1 MFKLTYYSTIIIL
14 HILMMNKAASTD
26 LPNETA
32 VERFLRYVQIDTQS
46 DPNSETV
53 PSTEGQL
60 KFGKILAGELEE
72 LGLLDIVIDE
82 YGIVMA
88 TLPSN
93 LPAGHP
99 ARNKVPV
106 VGLLAHM
113 DTSPD
118 VSGKYVKPVIHRKY
132 QGGDIVLPGDE
143 SQTIKVDENPTLKL
157 YHGTDIITSDGTTLL
172 GADDKAGIAA
182 IMTALQTLVRNPDR
196 YKHGDVR
203 ISFTIDEEIG
213 TGIGYFDI
221 ERFAADV
228 AYTIDGSTVGE
239 ISNETFNAKT
249 AIVRVT
255 GRDIHPGYA
264 KDIMINS
271 IRIVSA
277 FIDRLPPDVSP
288 ERTADREG
296 YIHPNQLS
304 GTTHTSEVRMLL
316 RDFYDEG
323 MEEKERIVRSI
334 VEELRNE
341 YPGAIIELEIQE
353 SYRNMRYWLDDD
365 PRVTD
370 YAKEAIRRAGLE
382 PHLKP
387 IRGGTDGARLTERG
401 LPTPNIFT
409 GGENFHSRQEWLAV
423 KGLEKS
429 VETILNL
436 VEVWVEKSVE

>member
-1 MFKLTYYSTIIIL
+1 MHKLTFYLIIIFL
-14 HILMMNKAASTD
+14 SMLMINNASSKD
-26 LPNETA
+26 LPDQTA
-32 VERFLRYVQIDTQS
+32 VERFIRYVQVDTQS
-46 DPNSETV
+46 DPDTETV

-60 KFGKILAGELEE
+60 KFGKILAEELEE
-72 LGLLDIVIDE
+72 LGLDNIKIDE

-93 LPAGHP
+93 LPADHP
-99 ARNKVPV
+99 AHNRVPV
-106 VGLLAHM
+106 IGLLAHM
-113 DTSPD
+113 DTSPE
-118 VSGKYVKPVIHRKY
+118 VSGKNVNPVIHRNY

-143 SQTIKVDENPTLKL
+143 SQVIKVEENPSLEL

-172 GADDKAGIAA
+172 GADDKAGIAS
-182 IMTALQTLVRNPDR
+182 IMTALQTLVRNPDK
-196 YKHGDVR
+196 YQHGDIRV
-203 ISFTIDEEIG
+203 SFTIDEEIG
-213 TGIGYFDI
+213 TGIAYFDI
-221 ERFAADV
+221 ERFSADA
-228 AYTIDGSTVGE
+228 AYTIDGSTMGE

-264 KDIMINS
+264 KNIMINS

-277 FIDRLPPDVSP
+277 FIDRLPPDISP

-296 YIHPNQLS
+296 YIHPNQLN

-316 RDFYDEG
+316 RDFYDDG
-323 MEEKERIVRSI
+323 MDEKEAIVRTI
-334 VEELRNE
+334 VEELREE
-341 YPGAIIELEIQE
+341 YPGAEIELEIQE

-365 PRVTD
+365 PRVTE

-409 GGENFHSRQEWLAV
+409 GGESFHSRQEWLAV

-429 VETILNL
+429 IETILNL

>member
-1 MFKLTYYSTIIIL
+1 MFKLTYYFIIITL
-14 HILMMNKAASTD
+14 YILMINKAASTD

-32 VERFLRYVQIDTQS
+32 VERFLRYVQVDTQS

-60 KFGKILAGELEE
+60 KLGKMLAEE
-72 LGLLDIVIDE
+72 LHALGLQDIEIDE

-99 ARNKVPV
+99 ARNRAPV

-118 VSGKYVKPVIHRKY
+118 VSGKNVNPVIHRNY
-132 QGGDIVLPGDE
+132 RGGNIVLPGDE
-143 SQTIKVDENPTLKL
+143 SQVIKVEENPSLKL

-182 IMTALQTLVRNPDR
+182 IMTALQTLMRNPDR

-203 ISFTIDEEIG
+203 VSFTIDEEIG

-228 AYTIDGSTVGE
+228 AYTIDGSTMGE

-277 FIDRLPPDVSP
+277 FIDRLPPDISP

-323 MEEKERIVRSI
+323 MKEKERIVRSI

-341 YPGAIIELEIQE
+341 YPGATIELEIQE

>member
-1 MFKLTYYSTIIIL
+1 MFKFTYYFTIIIL

-26 LPNETA
+26 LPNQTA

-60 KFGKILAGELEE
+60 KLGKLLAEELKE
-72 LGLLDIVIDE
+72 LGLQDIEIDE

-93 LPAGHP
+93 LPVDHP
-99 ARNKVPV
+99 AYNNVPV
-106 VGLLAHM
+106 IGLLAHM
-113 DTSPD
+113 DTSPE
-118 VSGKYVKPVIHRKY
+118 VSGKNVNPVIHRNYK
-132 QGGDIVLPGDE
+132 GGDIVLPGDE
-143 SQTIKVDENPTLKL
+143 SQIIKVEENPALKL
-157 YHGTDIITSDGTTLL
+157 YYGTDIITSDGTTLL

-196 YKHGDVR
+196 YKHGDIRV
-203 ISFTIDEEIG
+203 SFTIDEEIG

-228 AYTIDGSTVGE
+228 AYTIDGSTMGE

-277 FIDRLPPDVSP
+277 FIDRLPPDISP

-296 YIHPNQLS
+296 YIHPNQLT
-304 GTTHTSEVRMLL
+304 GTTYTSEVRMLL

-323 MEEKERIVRSI
+323 MKEKERIVRSI
-334 VEELRNE
+334 VEELREEN
-341 YPGAIIELEIQE
+341 PGATIELEIQE
-353 SYRNMRYWLDDD
+353 SYRNMRNWLDED
-365 PRVTD
+365 PRVTE
-370 YAKEAIRRAGLE
+370 YAKEAIRRAGLD

-436 VEVWVEKSVE
+436 VEVWVERSVE

>member
-1 MFKLTYYSTIIIL
+1 MSYFTKYSLLTIVFIIMIY
-14 HILMMNKAASTD
+14 NASSSE
-26 LPNETA
+26 LPNQTA
-32 VERFLRYVQIDTQS
+32 VERFIRYVQVDTQS

-60 KFGKILAGELEE
+60 KFGKMLAEELEE
-72 LGLLDIVIDE
+72 LGLQDIEIDE

-93 LPAGHP
+93 LPGDHP
-99 ARNKVPV
+99 VRNNVPV
-106 VGLLAHM
+106 IGLLAHM
-113 DTSPD
+113 DTSPE
-118 VSGKYVKPVIHRKY
+118 VSGKNVKPVIHRNY
-132 QGGDIVLPGDE
+132 RGGDIVLPGDE
-143 SQTIKVDENPTLKL
+143 SQVIRVDENPTLNL

-182 IMTALQTLVRNPDR
+182 IMTALQTLVRNPER
-196 YKHGDVR
+196 YKHGDIRV
-203 ISFTIDEEIG
+203 SFTIDEEIG
-213 TGIGYFDI
+213 TGIAYFNI
-221 ERFAADV
+221 ERFGADA
-228 AYTIDGSTVGE
+228 AYTIDGSTMGE
-239 ISNETFNAKT
+239 ISDETFNAKT

-277 FIDRLPPDVSP
+277 FIDRLPPDISP

-296 YIHPNQLS
+296 YLHPNQLS

-323 MEEKERIVRSI
+323 MEEKEEIVRSI
-334 VEELRNE
+334 VEELREE
-341 YPGAIIELEIQE
+341 YPGAEIVLEIQE

-365 PRVTD
+365 PRVTE

-409 GGENFHSRQEWLAV
+409 GGENFHSRQEWLSV

-436 VEVWVEKSVE
+436 VEVWVEKTIE

>member
-1 MFKLTYYSTIIIL
+1 MSRSIRYTIII
-14 HILMMNKAASTD
+14 ILSMLMTDNAASTD
-26 LPNETA
+26 LPNESA
-32 VERFLRYVQIDTQS
+32 VERFIRYVQIDTQS

-60 KFGKILAGELEE
+60 ELGKLLAEELKE
-72 LGLLDIVIDE
+72 LGLQDIEIDE

-93 LPAGHP
+93 LPGDHP
-99 ARNKVPV
+99 ARNNVPV
-106 VGLLAHM
+106 IGLLAHM
-113 DTSPD
+113 DTSPE
-118 VSGKYVKPVIHRKY
+118 VSGANVNPVIHNNYR
-132 QGGDIVLPGDE
+132 GGDIVLPGDE
-143 SQTIKVDENPTLKL
+143 LQVIRVEENPALKL
-157 YHGTDIITSDGTTLL
+157 ALGSDIITSDGTTLL

-182 IMTALQTLVRNPDR
+182 IMTALQTLVRNPDAH
-196 YKHGDVR
+196 KHGDIR

-221 ERFAADV
+221 ERFGADV
-228 AYTIDGSTVGE
+228 AYTIDGGTMGE

-249 AIVRVT
+249 AIIRVT

-264 KDIMINS
+264 KDIMVNS

-277 FIDRLPPDVSP
+277 FIDRLPPEISP
-288 ERTADREG
+288 ERTAGREG
-296 YIHPNQLS
+296 YIHPNHLN
-304 GTTHTSEVRMLL
+304 GTTYTSQVRMLL
-316 RDFYDEG
+316 RDFEDEG
-323 MEEKERIVRSI
+323 MNKKENIVRDI
-334 VEELRNE
+334 VRELQAQ
-341 YPGAIIELEIQE
+341 YPDASIELEIQE

-365 PRVTD
+365 PRVTE

-382 PHLKP
+382 PNLKP

-423 KGLEKS
+423 NGLEKS
-429 VETILNL
+429 VETILHL
-436 VEVWVEKSVE
+436 VDVWVEKSVE

>member
-118 VSGKYVKPVIHRKY
+118 VSGKDVKPVIHRKY